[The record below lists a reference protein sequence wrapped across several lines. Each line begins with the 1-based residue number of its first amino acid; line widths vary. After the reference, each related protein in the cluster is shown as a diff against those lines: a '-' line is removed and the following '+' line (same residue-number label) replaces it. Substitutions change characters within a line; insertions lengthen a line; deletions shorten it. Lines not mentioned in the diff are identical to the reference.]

1 MLHCFARKL
10 AFAAL
15 LLAALPAQAAQT
27 TPLAAPAGQLI
38 ASTDTVPLANDSE
51 LALEHERF
59 SNFAREHVQ
68 RMNANIIG
76 GKHSMAVRKGHD
88 GLYHAS
94 YKAIDVSDVVC
105 QVRRAEHDPNYYVG
119 VIIYK
124 EVVLASVAKTAEACR
139 KAEFAPVTQTPQRL
153 IFSSKRGGGW

>member
-139 KAEFAPVTQTPQRL
+139 KAEFAPVGHSPQRL